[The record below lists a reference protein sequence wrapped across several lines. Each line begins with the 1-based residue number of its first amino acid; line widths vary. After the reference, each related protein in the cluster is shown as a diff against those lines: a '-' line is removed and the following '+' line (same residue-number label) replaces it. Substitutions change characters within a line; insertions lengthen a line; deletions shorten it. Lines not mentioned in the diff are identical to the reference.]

1 MTPSREETT
10 DTYIG
15 ESLGTGS
22 QVSNETGRRHTGKCY
37 DCGGLLELVEF
48 DVKKGTRIMK
58 CQECG
63 LYHFHKKELFGG
75 WKLLKVSKMPNK
87 E

>member
-1 MTPSREETT
+1 MSDEPMKK
-10 DTYIG
+10 
-15 ESLGTGS
+15 
-22 QVSNETGRRHTGKCY
+22 HTGKCY

-63 LYHFHKKELFGG
+63 LYHFHRKELFGG
-75 WKLLKVSKMPNK
+75 WKLLKVTKKLSV

>member
-1 MTPSREETT
+1 MIPFYWENPSE
-10 DTYIG
+10 
-15 ESLGTGS
+15 TGS
-22 QVSNETGRRHTGKCY
+22 KVANEMERRHTGECY
-37 DCGGLLELVEF
+37 DCGGPLELVEF

-75 WKLLKVSKMPNK
+75 WKLLKVSKKPNI

>member
-1 MTPSREETT
+1 MSKSKYLINVAGFHMS
-10 DTYIG
+10 D
-15 ESLGTGS
+15 ESMKK
-22 QVSNETGRRHTGKCY
+22 HTGKCY

-63 LYHFHKKELFGG
+63 LYHFHRKELFGG
-75 WKLLKVSKMPNK
+75 WKLLKVSKMLSM

>member
-1 MTPSREETT
+1 MFKTK
-10 DTYIG
+10 Y
-15 ESLGTGS
+15 SLHITGFHMS
-22 QVSNETGRRHTGKCY
+22 DEPMKKHTGKCY
-37 DCGGLLELVEF
+37 DCEGQLELVEF
-48 DVKKGTRIMK
+48 DVEKGIRIML

-75 WKLLKVSKMPNK
+75 WKLLKVTKKPNM

>member
-1 MTPSREETT
+1 MFKTEYLVNVVGFHMSDEP
-10 DTYIG
+10 
-15 ESLGTGS
+15 LKK
-22 QVSNETGRRHTGKCY
+22 HTGKCY

-75 WKLLKVSKMPNK
+75 WKLLKVSKKANT